1 MCLQG
6 WYHIKVE
13 EKVTVISFPKPLL
26 ATSFKTSS
34 QLMKSTEASSVNRKR
49 NAAMTTSNGVYDYEA
64 CVLERI
70 NAMRSREEETARCR
84 NYLTPQVDS
93 TCRKLMVGW
102 CFTVVDA
109 FALSRET
116 VGAAMS
122 ILDRYLS
129 SGNGKSHE
137 ALKCPQ
143 TFQRSVITSF
153 FMAIKIHEPSVL
165 GIQLLVK
172 LCRGV
177 YKESDIIA
185 TENEILSALE
195 WRVYASSTAPMEYVR
210 HFVDLLPVCVDVAD
224 LILANAA
231 TRMDVATTRMDVA
244 TSDIFFST
252 CRASSVGMACLAGA
266 LDDMWVMSSSEKEAL
281 WKELFSKLNWDI
293 ASNGI
298 RQVERRLRAESST
311 CESSRPSQANLPRT
325 SFE

>member
-1 MCLQG
+1 M
-6 WYHIKVE
+6 
-13 EKVTVISFPKPLL
+13 T
-26 ATSFKTSS
+26 TSNGVYDY
-34 QLMKSTEASSVNRKR
+34 EACVLERINAQACSINRIR

-137 ALKCPQ
+137 ALKCAQ

-165 GIQLLVK
+165 GIQLMVK

-177 YKESDIIA
+177 YKESDIVA

-195 WRVYASSTAPMEYVR
+195 WRVYTSSTAPMEYVR
-210 HFVDLLPVCVDVAD
+210 HFVDLLPVCIDVAD
-224 LILANAA
+224 LILENAA
-231 TRMDVATTRMDVA
+231 TRMDVAT
-244 TSDIFFST
+244 SGIFFST

-266 LDDMWVMSSSEKEAL
+266 LDDMWLMSSSEKEAI
-281 WKELFSKLNWDI
+281 WKELSSKLDWDI
-293 ASNGI
+293 ASNEI

-311 CESSRPSQANLPRT
+311 CESRRPSQANLPRT
-325 SFE
+325 SFESTDGQPSSPSSVAQVAQ

>member
-1 MCLQG
+1 
-6 WYHIKVE
+6 
-13 EKVTVISFPKPLL
+13 
-26 ATSFKTSS
+26 
-34 QLMKSTEASSVNRKR
+34 MKSTKASSINKER
-49 NAAMTTSNGVYDYEA
+49 NAAMTTSNGVYDNEA

-70 NAMRSREEETARCR
+70 SAMISVEEKTARSR
-84 NYLTPQVDS
+84 NYFTPQVGS

-116 VGAAMS
+116 VGVAMS

-137 ALKCPQ
+137 ALKCTQ
-143 TFQRSVITSF
+143 AFQMSVITSF
-153 FMAIKIHEPSVL
+153 FMAIKIHEPTVL
-165 GIQLLVK
+165 GIELLVK

-195 WRVYASSTAPMEYVR
+195 WRVYASSTGPMEYVR
-210 HFVDLLPVCVDVAD
+210 HFVVLLPVCVDVAD
-224 LILANAA
+224 LILENAA
-231 TRMDVATTRMDVA
+231 ARIDVA

-266 LDDMWVMSSSEKEAL
+266 LDDMLLMPSSDKEAL
-281 WKELFSKLNWDI
+281 WKELSSKLKWDI
-293 ASNGI
+293 ASNEI

-311 CESSRPSQANLPRT
+311 CESRMPSQASLPRN
-325 SFE
+325 SFESTDGQPSSPSSVVQVAQ

>member
-1 MCLQG
+1 MIRSIQTTNTN
-6 WYHIKVE
+6 I
-13 EKVTVISFPKPLL
+13 ISLPYLSRRITTYPK
-26 ATSFKTSS
+26 FKTTSKACS
-34 QLMKSTEASSVNRKR
+34 INRIR

-129 SGNGKSHE
+129 SGNGKSHV

-177 YKESDIIA
+177 YKKSDIVA

-195 WRVYASSTAPMEYVR
+195 WRVYTSSTAPMEYVR
-210 HFVDLLPVCVDVAD
+210 HFVDLLPVCIDVAD
-224 LILANAA
+224 LILENAA
-231 TRMDVATTRMDVA
+231 TRMDVA

-252 CRASSVGMACLAGA
+252 CRASSVGMACLQAGLGHCIERNQA
-266 LDDMWVMSSSEKEAL
+266 GREEASRRIIDLRVEEAVASEP
-281 WKELFSKLNWDI
+281 
-293 ASNGI
+293 ASD
-298 RQVERRLRAESST
+298 QL
-311 CESSRPSQANLPRT
+311 
-325 SFE
+325 